1 MTSATLIRRASVALT
16 ALTLACGDST
26 GPVNLSEE
34 QVGEML
40 EAMSAVSY
48 IGEGIPGSAST
59 GGFGAALQLANA
71 TVSVSETVE
80 CPNGGSASYS
90 GSVTDNE
97 DGSGS
102 AEITQ
107 SFSDCAGTSAQGRVW
122 TFNSDPSIVTTLSVS
137 YNETTGA
144 FSMTASQAG
153 GIRFASDLGSGR
165 CDVDVTFTM
174 SGTQNSLSASVSG
187 EACGRSIQRSIQVTD

>member
-26 GPVNLSEE
+26 GPANLSEE
-34 QVGEML
+34 QVGDML
-40 EAMSAVSY
+40 EAMSTVSY
-48 IGEGIPGSAST
+48 MGEGMPGTAST

-71 TVSVSETVE
+71 TVTVSETAE

-90 GSVTDNE
+90 GTVVDNE

-107 SFSDCAGTSAQGRVW
+107 TFSDCAGTSAQGRVW
-122 TFNSDPSIVTTLSVS
+122 TFNSDPSIVTEMSFS
-137 YNETTGA
+137 FNESTGA
-144 FSMTASQAG
+144 FSMTASQVG

-187 EACGRSIQRSIQVTD
+187 QACGRSIQRSITVSQ